1 MGLLSLTSEQ
11 LRYRMK
17 HLDDLLPNRKV
28 TTDEQYY
35 ELYSKFVELIEDTDY
50 NIDIVDL
57 YTMLH
62 CAMEDFEMYE

>member
-11 LRYRMK
+11 LHYRMK
-17 HLDDLLPNRKV
+17 HLDDLLPNRNV

-35 ELYSKFVELIEDTDY
+35 ELYSKLRDLIEDTNY

-57 YTMLH
+57 YTALH
-62 CAMEDFEMYE
+62 CAMEDFEMYA

>member
-28 TTDEQYY
+28 TTDDQYY
-35 ELYSKFVELIEDTDY
+35 ELYSKLRDLIEFTDY

-57 YTMLH
+57 
-62 CAMEDFEMYE
+62 